1 MYMHST
7 DIEQF
12 IQLFSRMFRHIDAYS
27 ATLTGAKLRRRG
39 EASPAFFENGEKY
52 LWKERP

>member
-1 MYMHST
+1 MHST

-27 ATLTGAKLRRRG
+27 ATLTGAELRRRG